1 MLTKKKN
8 NSALSAAAIIS
19 LLYVF
24 LGTLWIF
31 ASDKFLYIFSLGLVS
46 LNLKQ
51 DYLGVFY
58 IFFSGLLFFIFT
70 YYGVKTSYCSKEEL
84 FRVYSA
90 LDKKEGEKKLIKEKL
105 QKIKDTSPI
114 SGLPNKR
121 ALSKSLSR
129 EIQNCAKTGLKG
141 ALYFIDLDNFKTVND
156 AHGHHYGD
164 ALLKKVGLE
173 FAEVFR
179 ESYEV
184 FHINADEYMILKKNV
199 EFFGEVVWIAEKI
212 KSMFDKFW
220 EVEGN
225 WYYLNASFGVV
236 VFPDDGEEVDIL
248 TKNVYTALHY
258 AKARNRG
265 NYEIF
270 HKSMD
275 NEMTEKKEIEGKIKV
290 ALEEGQFQVYYQPQI
305 NIQNNT
311 MEGAEALIR
320 WPDGKGGFIPPS
332 KFIPVAE
339 ESGLINPIGRW
350 VLKSVCETN
359 KKWQDSGFEP
369 IIVSVNL
376 SPRQFRDEDFLDM
389 IKDTVNE
396 TGLDFHWLALEITEG
411 IAMKDINYSIELLE
425 KLREMGIQIYLD
437 DFGTGYSSLNYLKR
451 LPIDILKMDRDFICG
466 IKIDSKEEAIAKT
479 IINLGH
485 SLDMKVNAEGVETK
499 EQLQFLKDNG
509 CDYVQGYIFSKPLPS
524 DEFEK
529 LLPSVQSPMPSA

>member
-31 ASDKFLYIFSLGLVS
+31 ASDKFLYIFSRDLVS

-58 IFFSGLLFFIFT
+58 ILFSGLLFFIFT
-70 YYGVKTSYCSKEEL
+70 YYGVKISYCSKEEL

-129 EIQNCAKTGLKG
+129 EIQNCAETGLKG

-509 CDYVQGYIFSKPLPS
+509 CEYVQGYIFSKPLPS

>member
-31 ASDKFLYIFSLGLVS
+31 ASDKFLYIFSRDLVS

-58 IFFSGLLFFIFT
+58 ILFSGLLFFIFT
-70 YYGVKTSYCSKEEL
+70 YYGVKISYCSKEEL

-236 VFPDDGEEVDIL
+236 VFPDDGEEADIL